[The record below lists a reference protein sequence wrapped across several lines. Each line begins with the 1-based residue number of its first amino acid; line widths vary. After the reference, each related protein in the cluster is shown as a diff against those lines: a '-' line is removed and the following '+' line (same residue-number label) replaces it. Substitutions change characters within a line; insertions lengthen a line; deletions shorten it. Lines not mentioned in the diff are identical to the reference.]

1 MSQENNFEVT
11 QDANQNSESLR
22 ATSQLIAHSR
32 AELGRV
38 ISGQGEVIEELC

>member
-22 ATSQLIAHSR
+22 ATSQLIAHSAR
-32 AELGRV
+32 SWAV
-38 ISGQGEVIEELC
+38 